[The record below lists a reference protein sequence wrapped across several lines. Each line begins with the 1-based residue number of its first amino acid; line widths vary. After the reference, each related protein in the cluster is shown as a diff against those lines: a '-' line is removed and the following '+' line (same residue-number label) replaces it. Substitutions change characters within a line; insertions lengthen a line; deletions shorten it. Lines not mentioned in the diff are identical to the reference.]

1 MRTGVDVIVTIEIAG
16 GQAARQATDTIPIVV
31 VNCDPFQELVESLA
45 RPGGNVTGQSC
56 MNAELTP
63 KKLELFKGAVP
74 SLAHVAF
81 LYNPK
86 QPGPTL
92 GLKLAQEAAR
102 SLRITVDPI
111 EVTDVTDFE
120 PAFTKIARGYFDGLF
135 VYHDFVT
142 ASQQSQIIQ
151 FAARTKLPA
160 MYGFRGWVDAGGLL
174 SYGTNLHAMFH
185 RAGTQV
191 AKILSGGKPADL
203 AVEQPTTFE
212 LVINLKTAKSLGLM
226 VPPAVLAWADEV
238 TSVKPTVWLDAPG
251 STCGRVVAS
260 PNPVPMASA
269 DQRRIVP
276 AAAAPLHRAVRPH
289 GADDQ
294 GPQHGA
300 VPGGEPRFTLGA
312 VEMPDTLAQSLSI
325 LWRQPGQAAVIQ

>member
-1 MRTGVDVIVTIEIAG
+1 MAAPRLLLMVILMLGLIATPLAAEAQQAGKVYRVGTLFPPVVHDSFRIEEIRQALRDRGYVEGQNLVLESRLTGAENFYRPDLAKELVRTGVDVIVTIEIAG

-31 VNCDPFQELVESLA
+31 VNCDPFQQLVASLA

-74 SLAHVAF
+74 SLARVAF

-86 QPGPTL
+86 QPGPAL
-92 GLKLAQEAAR
+92 GLQLAQEAAR
-102 SLRITVDPI
+102 SLRITVGPV
-111 EVTDVTDFE
+111 EVSDVADFE
-120 PAFTKIARGYFDGLF
+120 QAFTKIAKGHFDGLF

-160 MYGFRGWVDAGGLL
+160 MYGFRGWVDAGGLI
-174 SYGTNLHAMFH
+174 SYGTDLHAMFR
-185 RAGTQV
+185 RAGAQV

-212 LVINLKTAKSLGLM
+212 LVVNMKAAKALGLTI
-226 VPPAVLAWADEV
+226 PPSMLA
-238 TSVKPTVWLDAPG
+238 
-251 STCGRVVAS
+251 RV
-260 PNPVPMASA
+260 
-269 DQRRIVP
+269 DQ
-276 AAAAPLHRAVRPH
+276 
-289 GADDQ
+289 
-294 GPQHGA
+294 
-300 VPGGEPRFTLGA
+300 
-312 VEMPDTLAQSLSI
+312 
-325 LWRQPGQAAVIQ
+325 VIE